1 MVPGT
6 KPTEEI
12 IAILR
17 DEFKFS
23 GMEETAT

>member
-1 MVPGT
+1 MSGGT
-6 KPTEEI
+6 KPTEET